1 MSKEKNKEEIVD
13 QFLDSSSKETEY
25 FVQHT
30 LDIAFQV
37 SSLLKSNKLSQNE
50 LSKLLGKEKSE
61 ISKWLSGNH
70 NLTLKSISKLEA
82 VLKKQ
87 IIFTREELICKIL
100 PMIYRK
106 LGDHS
111 FNKEQLD
118 NLITFY
124 SYSESLDNFVL
135 PSNKGELKVSNS
147 ALVSTYD
154 MDKQYPI
161 TETINLPINELAA

>member
-1 MSKEKNKEEIVD
+1 MLKEKKKEDIVGR
-13 QFLDSSSKETEY
+13 FLASTPKETEY

-30 LDIAFQV
+30 LDIAYQV
-37 SSLLKSNKLSQNE
+37 SELLKSNKLSQNE

-124 SYSESLDNFVL
+124 SYSESLDNFVS
-135 PSNKGELKVSNS
+135 PSNRGELKISGS
-147 ALVSTYD
+147 AIVSTYD
-154 MDKQYPI
+154 MDKKYPI
-161 TETINLPINELAA
+161 TEIINLPVNELAA

>member
-1 MSKEKNKEEIVD
+1 MSKEKKKEDVVD
-13 QFLDSSSKETEY
+13 QFLGSTSKETEY

-30 LDIAFQV
+30 LDIAYQV
-37 SSLLKSNKLSQNE
+37 SSLLKSNKLSQND

-70 NLTLKSISKLEA
+70 NLTLKSISKLEG

-106 LGDHS
+106 LGDH
-111 FNKEQLD
+111 FYNKEQVD
-118 NLITFY
+118 NLSTFY

-135 PSNKGELKVSNS
+135 PSNKGELKVSDS
-147 ALVSTYD
+147 ALVSKYD

-161 TETINLPINELAA
+161 TETINLATTELAA